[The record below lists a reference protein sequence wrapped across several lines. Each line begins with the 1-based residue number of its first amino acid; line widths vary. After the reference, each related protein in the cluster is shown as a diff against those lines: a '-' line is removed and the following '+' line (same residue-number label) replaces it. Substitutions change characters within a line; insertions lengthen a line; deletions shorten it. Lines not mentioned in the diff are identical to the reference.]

1 MSLLLL
7 SLALAA
13 TDPLA
18 PLEGTQP
25 EVRPE
30 RLVRRGEPVTLRLR
44 NGPLT
49 ISTAGAG
56 TSVGLE
62 KRGGLP
68 MLATPSATL
77 QPDRAKAEPASRNRR
92 GQGMADLWMSG
103 SGSND
108 ADVARPFNDAVER
121 TAGRQGDH
129 PDRGAALAV
138 GQRVVGA
145 GLRSAQGSSPAS
157 C

>member
-49 ISTAGAG
+49 ISTAGRAL
-56 TSVGLE
+56 TDGL
-62 KRGGLP
+62 
-68 MLATPSATL
+68 
-77 QPDRAKAEPASRNRR
+77 
-92 GQGMADLWMSG
+92 
-103 SGSND
+103 
-108 ADVARPFNDAVER
+108 
-121 TAGRQGDH
+121 
-129 PDRGAALAV
+129 RGARV
-138 GQRVVGA
+138 RVVALSTRRTLDGIVEGPGDVRIVA
-145 GLRSAQGSSPAS
+145 P
-157 C
+157 